1 MLHRRSFLHAFSAL
15 GLSSALSGCAWT
27 RNLVGLQ
34 PPPAPC
40 VLSAD
45 ASKDDIVAHLNEN
58 SRKIIAWR
66 TDRAKIRTRG
76 VPVPL
81 DATIAVQSPR
91 NFRLIVSAPMGPR
104 EADLGSNDRYFWFWN
119 KQNHE
124 KCVFQASHD
133 EPAKLKRFPIPFQP
147 DWIIE
152 ALGVKDIDPDEVTL
166 QPGPPGS
173 KTVYLIAYRASP
185 QGTKIQKITVVD
197 TCRGVITQH
206 LLRDLNGQT
215 IAKAVLSGYP
225 DKPGSVAL
233 PARIDLAWPQA
244 QLDMSMTLSD
254 IEVNPARF
262 PPELWAIPHITGY
275 SVYDLTQ

>member
-1 MLHRRSFLHAFSAL
+1 MLQRRSFLFGLSAF
-15 GLSSALSGCAWT
+15 GLSSALPGCAWT
-27 RNLVGLQ
+27 RNLCGLQ

-45 ASKDDIVAHLNEN
+45 ASKDDVVAHLNEN
-58 SRKIIAWR
+58 TRKISSWK

-81 DATIAVQSPR
+81 EAKIAVQSPR

-104 EADLGSNDRYFWFWN
+104 EADLGSNDEHFWFWN
-119 KQNHE
+119 KQNQE

-152 ALGVKDIDPDEVTL
+152 ALGVIDIDLDEVTL

-173 KTVYLIAYRASP
+173 KTVYLIADRVSP
-185 QGTKIQKITVVD
+185 QGFKIQKITVVD
-197 TCRGVITQH
+197 TCRGVISQH
-206 LLRDLNGQT
+206 LLRDLHGHT
-215 IAKAVLSGYP
+215 IARAVLSGYP
-225 DKPGSVAL
+225 DKPGAVAL
-233 PARIDLAWPQA
+233 PTKIDLDWPQA
-244 QLDMSMTLSD
+244 QLAMSMTLSD